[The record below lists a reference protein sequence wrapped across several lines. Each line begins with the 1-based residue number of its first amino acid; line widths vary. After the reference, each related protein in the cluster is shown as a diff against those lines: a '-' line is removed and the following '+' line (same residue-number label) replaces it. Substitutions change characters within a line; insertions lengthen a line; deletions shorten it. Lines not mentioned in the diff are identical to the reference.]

1 MDVKFSAACRESEDA
16 VPDDESTVC
25 WLKQQA
31 CAANTSKPVI
41 LQQKRLHDVPVHDF
55 CQAGLVG
62 HDLGQVLVHLGR
74 LIAHALILCIT
85 HYALHRR
92 PEILLPQQAQRLHSD
107 AAWTPPCCLTCVAP
121 ICHTLP

>member
-62 HDLGQVLVHLGR
+62 HDLGEILVR
-74 LIAHALILCIT
+74 LRSFVPHALICVADN
-85 HYALHRR
+85 ALHRLGK
-92 PEILLPQQAQRLHSD
+92 LLLQRHASIKIICIVETSPNEFLR
-107 AAWTPPCCLTCVAP
+107 CC
-121 ICHTLP
+121 